1 MSFINNNGLA
11 PGFSP
16 PGGSFTFGAGTA
28 PGAPPLAPPPAGTD
42 SIAYAPNPGASP
54 FGTPGSGPNGA
65 ANQGAFG
72 NLFSQFFATISG
84 LMANLGSMLGYAPA
98 QGAAPGSPQPNGPG
112 QTFYAN
118 ATANSVGD
126 PHETFCGTTGAG
138 TPIDQK
144 WNSMIAHPNLLDSNS
159 FAGGYRVSTTVTQPN
174 ANGITQNASATVT
187 TGAGADSVTMRAD
200 GSYAVTSNGQS
211 LTLPVGQPQP
221 LANGETVTLNAD
233 KSLTITDTSATG
245 GSITTTLKAN
255 GTGGVD
261 VTNNAKDVD
270 LGGSLVGHAQW
281 LAGNSGGSAPAS
293 TASQPLPS
301 PYVAPSLSLS
311 ALGMAD
317 PFAAQPAQLAAAG
330 ENDLAF
336 M

>member
-11 PGFSP
+11 AGSGPAGGPLTFGP
-16 PGGSFTFGAGTA
+16 PGTF
-28 PGAPPLAPPPAGTD
+28 GAPPLPAQPASAD
-42 SIAYAPNPGASP
+42 SIAYAPAPGAAP
-54 FGTPGSGPNGA
+54 LEVPLPGANGG

-72 NLFSQFFATISG
+72 NLYNQLLAAISG
-84 LMANLGSMLGYAPA
+84 LFANLGSMFGYAPV
-98 QGAAPGSPQPNGPG
+98 PGGVPGTPQPNGPG
-112 QTFYAN
+112 QTFFAS

-126 PHETFCGTTGAG
+126 PHETFDGTTGAG
-138 TPIDQK
+138 TAIEQK

-159 FAGGYRVSTTVTQPN
+159 FEGGYRVSTTVTSPN
-174 ANGITQNASATVT
+174 DNGITQNASATVT
-187 TGAGADSVTMRAD
+187 TGGGAASVTMRAD

-221 LANGETVTLNAD
+221 LASGETVTLNAD
-233 KSLTITDTSATG
+233 KSLTIVDTNAQG

-261 VTNNAKDVD
+261 VTDSAKNVD

-281 LAGNSGGSAPAS
+281 LAGNPGGAASAP
-293 TASQPLPS
+293 QPNANPYGQAGLPL
-301 PYVAPSLSLS
+301 A
-311 ALGMAD
+311 ALGFAD
-317 PFAAQPAQLAAAG
+317 PFAAQLPAQLAAAS